1 MSCFSTT
8 ALAPSAAPR
17 AFLGAAHPRW
27 QLFLATWTEVSPS
40 PLLPT
45 PPRCL
50 PRPQLLLTTSS
61 RCSTDG
67 DLDIVVGND
76 GATGNSNAYYADE
89 ANELLPNYYYAGQAN
104 ELLLNDGL
112 GTFSRDSSF
121 LGGYARTRSLA
132 LGDVNGDGAL
142 DIIVG
147 NGGAECHNYCVDN
160 YGPDE
165 LLLNNGSGSFKA
177 HPDVFDTGLNRQR
190 RTEVVALADVDGDGD
205 LDLFVGRYGLANDLF
220 LNDGLGRFSVVTDFP
235 GRAGGKSTTKAV
247 SFGDVD
253 GDGDLDALV
262 GNIGEDVLMLNDG
275 SGNFSVATFQS
286 GTSCA
291 FAVAFADVDGDGDLD
306 ALVGNK
312 LMLGG
317 SLGGFAADRTFDGGV
332 MDTKAVALGDVD
344 GDGDL
349 DIILGSVEGSE
360 LLINDG
366 TGSYSKDA
374 RFPGWITHGHAIV
387 CGDVDGDGDLDIV
400 FGNGVYYGGPNQ
412 LLINDGSGG
421 FSARILPGGSAVTT
435 SLAFA
440 DLDADGDLDLLVGNC
455 PSFGQEDTTGANLLL
470 LNDGTGEFTVDSNF
484 PGSSTHRALTVAFGD
499 LNGDGTLDIF
509 IGNGDNLGNGNE
521 DFSTNQILLNQGSGS
536 FIEDTSFDGGNA
548 CTRGAALGDADG
560 DGDLDILLG
569 TNGAPNELL
578 LNDGSGG
585 FSSAS
590 TMDFPSTTTPGV
602 AVTFLDVDA
611 DGALDILIGNDD
623 FRANTLLRNDGSGS
637 FSIDLNFDGGSGS
650 TYAVALGDVDLDGD
664 LDLIVVNQG
673 GNELLL
679 YTHCPSKGAQ
689 LHAASACFGCPPFMG
704 RHSPSMCLE
713 CLPDVAAM
721 GVIGTGESCSIS
733 CTLGQRPLGSD
744 VCQYCKEVPGTSYD
758 SSLPDRVS
766 TDPATW
772 AAPRCADCS
781 SGTMAD
787 PVTGAVCLP
796 CLPGQYTADAA
807 SVNCTACPPGSF
819 SSGTSSTSC
828 ELCPVGGFCASVGAA
843 TASMTFEQ
851 CPGARA
857 CVLRCAR
864 PMHLRNLAPPAR
876 QLARTT
882 RSPEQQATAPA
893 CSASLERPTRCQGAV
908 MRPSASTAN
917 RARSRPTMELA
928 RVTSAWPGPSRT
940 RPARRRAIRAWRA
953 RTVRRARRQRCRAP
967 KARTRA
973 RLG

>member
-1 MSCFSTT
+1 M
-8 ALAPSAAPR
+8 
-17 AFLGAAHPRW
+17 
-27 QLFLATWTEVSPS
+27 
-40 PLLPT
+40 
-45 PPRCL
+45 
-50 PRPQLLLTTSS
+50 
-61 RCSTDG
+61 
-67 DLDIVVGND
+67 VGND
-76 GATGNSNAYYADE
+76 GATGNSDAWQKYN
-89 ANELLPNYYYAGQAN
+89 YAGQAN

-121 LGGYARTRSLA
+121 LGGNARTRSLA

-147 NGGAECHNYCVDN
+147 NGGDNCHYDCGLK
-160 YGPDE
+160 YGTDE
-165 LLLNNGSGSFKA
+165 LLLNNGSGSFSK
-177 HPDVFDTGLNRQR
+177 DVRFDNGLTTGADQGQR

-205 LDLFVGRYGLANDLF
+205 LDLFVGRIRLANDLF
-220 LNDGLGRFSVVTDFP
+220 LNDGFGRFSVVTNFP

-262 GNIGEDVLMLNDG
+262 GNRGEDVLMLNDG

-291 FAVAFADVDGDGDLD
+291 VTVEFADVDGDGDLD
-306 ALVGNK
+306 ALVGDK

-317 SLGGFAADRTFDGGV
+317 RLGGFAADRTFDGGV
-332 MDTKAVALGDVD
+332 MDATVVALGDVD

-349 DIILGSVEGSE
+349 DIILGSIEGSE

-374 RFPGWITHGHAIV
+374 RFPGWITQTHAVV

-400 FGNGVYYGGPNQ
+400 FGNGFHMGGPNQ

-421 FSARILPGGSAVTT
+421 FSARTLPGGSSAVTT

-455 PSFGQEDTTGANLLL
+455 PTYQQEDTTGANILL
-470 LNDGTGEFTVDSNF
+470 LNDGTGEFTVDSSF
-484 PGSSTHRALTVAFGD
+484 PGSSAHRALTVAFGD

-509 IGNGDNLGNGNE
+509 IGNADFLGNGNE
-521 DFSTNQILLNQGSGS
+521 DFRTNQILLNQGSGS
-536 FIEDTSFDGGNA
+536 FIEDTSFDGGNKM
-548 CTRGAALGDADG
+548 TRGAALGDADG

-569 TNGAPNELL
+569 TTSPYPNELL

-590 TMDFPSTTTPGV
+590 DFPGSGGV
-602 AVTFLDVDA
+602 GAWGGAVAFLDVDA
-611 DGALDILIGNDD
+611 DGALDILIGNSD
-623 FRANTLLRNDGSGS
+623 FRANTLLRNDGSGR
-637 FSIDLNFDGGSGS
+637 FSIDSNFDGGSGS

-664 LDLIVVNQG
+664 LDLIVGNQG

-721 GVIGTGESCSIS
+721 GIIGTGESCSIS

-772 AAPRCADCS
+772 VAPRCADCS

-882 RSPEQQATAPA
+882 
-893 CSASLERPTRCQGAV
+893 
-908 MRPSASTAN
+908 
-917 RARSRPTMELA
+917 
-928 RVTSAWPGPSRT
+928 
-940 RPARRRAIRAWRA
+940 
-953 RTVRRARRQRCRAP
+953 
-967 KARTRA
+967 
-973 RLG
+973 

>member
-1 MSCFSTT
+1 M
-8 ALAPSAAPR
+8 
-17 AFLGAAHPRW
+17 
-27 QLFLATWTEVSPS
+27 
-40 PLLPT
+40 
-45 PPRCL
+45 
-50 PRPQLLLTTSS
+50 
-61 RCSTDG
+61 
-67 DLDIVVGND
+67 VGND
-76 GATGNSNAYYADE
+76 GATGNSDAWQKYN
-89 ANELLPNYYYAGQAN
+89 YAGQAN

-121 LGGYARTRSLA
+121 LGGNARTRSLA

-147 NGGAECHNYCVDN
+147 NGGDQCHYNCQSS
-160 YGPDE
+160 YGTDE
-165 LLLNNGSGSFKA
+165 LLLNNGSGSFSK
-177 HPDVFDTGLNRQR
+177 DVRFDNGLTTGADQGQR

-205 LDLFVGRYGLANDLF
+205 LDLFVGRIRLANDLF
-220 LNDGLGRFSVVTDFP
+220 LNDGFGRFSVVTNFP

-262 GNIGEDVLMLNDG
+262 GNRGEDVLMLNDG

-291 FAVAFADVDGDGDLD
+291 VTVEFADVDGDGDLD
-306 ALVGNK
+306 ALVGDK

-317 SLGGFAADRTFDGGV
+317 RLGGFAADRTFDGGV
-332 MDTKAVALGDVD
+332 MDATVVALGDVD

-349 DIILGSVEGSE
+349 DIILGSIEGSE

-374 RFPGWITHGHAIV
+374 RFPGWITQTHAVV

-400 FGNGVYYGGPNQ
+400 FGNGFHMGGPNQ

-421 FSARILPGGSAVTT
+421 FSARTLPGGSSAVTT

-455 PSFGQEDTTGANLLL
+455 PTFQQEDTTGANILL
-470 LNDGTGEFTVDSNF
+470 LNDGTGEFTVDSSF
-484 PGSSTHRALTVAFGD
+484 PGSSAHRALTVAFGD

-509 IGNGDNLGNGNE
+509 IGNADFLGNGNE
-521 DFSTNQILLNQGSGS
+521 DFRTNQILLNQGSGS
-536 FIEDTSFDGGNA
+536 FIEDTSFDGGNKM
-548 CTRGAALGDADG
+548 TRGAALGDADG

-569 TNGAPNELL
+569 TTSPYPNELL

-590 TMDFPSTTTPGV
+590 DFPGSGGV
-602 AVTFLDVDA
+602 GAWGGAVAFLDVDA
-611 DGALDILIGNDD
+611 DGALDILIGNSD
-623 FRANTLLRNDGSGS
+623 FRANTLLRNDGSGR
-637 FSIDLNFDGGSGS
+637 FSIDSNFDGGSGS

-664 LDLIVVNQG
+664 LDLIVGNQG

-721 GVIGTGESCSIS
+721 GIIGTGESCSIS

-882 RSPEQQATAPA
+882 
-893 CSASLERPTRCQGAV
+893 
-908 MRPSASTAN
+908 
-917 RARSRPTMELA
+917 
-928 RVTSAWPGPSRT
+928 
-940 RPARRRAIRAWRA
+940 
-953 RTVRRARRQRCRAP
+953 
-967 KARTRA
+967 
-973 RLG
+973 

>member
-1 MSCFSTT
+1 M
-8 ALAPSAAPR
+8 
-17 AFLGAAHPRW
+17 
-27 QLFLATWTEVSPS
+27 
-40 PLLPT
+40 
-45 PPRCL
+45 
-50 PRPQLLLTTSS
+50 
-61 RCSTDG
+61 
-67 DLDIVVGND
+67 
-76 GATGNSNAYYADE
+76 
-89 ANELLPNYYYAGQAN
+89 
-104 ELLLNDGL
+104 
-112 GTFSRDSSF
+112 
-121 LGGYARTRSLA
+121 
-132 LGDVNGDGAL
+132 
-142 DIIVG
+142 
-147 NGGAECHNYCVDN
+147 
-160 YGPDE
+160 
-165 LLLNNGSGSFKA
+165 
-177 HPDVFDTGLNRQR
+177 
-190 RTEVVALADVDGDGD
+190 VALADVDGDGD
-205 LDLFVGRYGLANDLF
+205 LDLFVGRIGLANDLY
-220 LNDGLGRFSVVTDFP
+220 LNDGFGRFNVVTNFP
-235 GRAGGKSTTKAV
+235 GRAGGASRTKAV

-253 GDGDLDALV
+253 GDGDLDAVV
-262 GNIGEDVLMLNDG
+262 GNSGEDVLMLNDG
-275 SGNFSVATFQS
+275 SANFSVATFQS

-291 FAVAFADVDGDGDLD
+291 VTVAFADFDGDGDLD
-306 ALVGNK
+306 ALVGDK

-317 SLGGFAADRTFDGGV
+317 SLGGFAADRSFDGGI
-332 MDTKAVALGDVD
+332 MTTPAVALGDVD

-349 DIILGSVEGSE
+349 DIILGNVEGSE

-374 RFPGWITHGHAIV
+374 RFPGWIVQTSAVV
-387 CGDVDGDGDLDIV
+387 CGDVDGDGDLDLV
-400 FGNGVYYGGPNQ
+400 FGTDPHGSASNQ

-421 FSARILPGGSAVTT
+421 FSTRTLPGGSAITT

-440 DLDADGDLDLLVGNC
+440 DVDADGDLDLLVGNF
-455 PSFGQEDTTGANLLL
+455 PTFTQEDTTGANILL
-470 LNDGTGEFTVDSNF
+470 LNDGTGEFTVDSSF
-484 PGSSTHRALTVAFGD
+484 PGSSAHYATSVAFGD
-499 LNGDGTLDIF
+499 LNGDGMLDIF
-509 IGNGDNLGNGNE
+509 IANGGFPWDVRWGNRP
-521 DFSTNQILLNQGSGS
+521 NQILLNQGSGS
-536 FIEDTSFDGGNA
+536 FIEDTSFDGGDEM
-548 CTRGAALGDADG
+548 TRGAALGDADG

-569 TNGAPNELL
+569 TSSAPNELL

-590 TMDFPSTTTPGV
+590 DFPGGV
-602 AVTFLDVDA
+602 GVGGYGWGGWGVVAFLDLDA
-611 DGALDILIGNDD
+611 DGALDILIGNADH
-623 FRANTLLRNDGSGS
+623 RANTLLRNDGSGG
-637 FSIDLNFDGGSGS
+637 FSIDSNFNGGSGS

-664 LDLIVVNQG
+664 LDLIFGNQG

-679 YTHCPSKGAQ
+679 YTHCPNKGAQ

-744 VCQYCKEVPGTSYD
+744 VCQYCKDIPGTSYD

-864 PMHLRNLAPPAR
+864 PMHAPEKSCAALSTVGTYNPIAGAASNSCCWQCIAGKANPVPGSSDASFCVDCQPGTIAPNNGTGSCHKCVAGTFQNEAGKTACDPCPAGSYCAEGASAA
-876 QLARTT
+876 LPCTKGSYSSTPGLSSAANCTAT
-882 RSPEQQATAPA
+882 SP
-893 CSASLERPTRCQGAV
+893 GY
-908 MRPSASTAN
+908 SASTGSTKQTPCSPGTMAPQPRTGLCAKCEAGTFQEN
-917 RARSRPTMELA
+917 SGSTACVVCYAGSYCLVGAAAALPCVAGTFSSSTGLAALEECSACPLGAACSTGATEPGTLARSKCPRCSGPRGYPPHRRPTPSCSGLLPLGPRGGPLPLA
-928 RVTSAWPGPSRT
+928 
-940 RPARRRAIRAWRA
+940 
-953 RTVRRARRQRCRAP
+953 C
-967 KARTRA
+967 
-973 RLG
+973 

>member
-1 MSCFSTT
+1 M
-8 ALAPSAAPR
+8 
-17 AFLGAAHPRW
+17 
-27 QLFLATWTEVSPS
+27 
-40 PLLPT
+40 
-45 PPRCL
+45 
-50 PRPQLLLTTSS
+50 
-61 RCSTDG
+61 
-67 DLDIVVGND
+67 VGND
-76 GATGNSNAYYADE
+76 GATGNSDAWQKYN
-89 ANELLPNYYYAGQAN
+89 YAGQAN

-121 LGGYARTRSLA
+121 LGGNARTRSLA

-147 NGGAECHNYCVDN
+147 NGGDNCHYDCGLK
-160 YGPDE
+160 YGTDE
-165 LLLNNGSGSFKA
+165 LLLNNGSGSFSK
-177 HPDVFDTGLNRQR
+177 DVRFDNGLTTGADQGQR

-205 LDLFVGRYGLANDLF
+205 LDLFVGRIRLANDLF
-220 LNDGLGRFSVVTDFP
+220 LNDGFGRFSVVTNFP

-262 GNIGEDVLMLNDG
+262 GNRGEDVLMLNDG

-291 FAVAFADVDGDGDLD
+291 VTVEFADVDGDGDLD
-306 ALVGNK
+306 ALVGDK

-317 SLGGFAADRTFDGGV
+317 RLGGFAADRTFDGGV
-332 MDTKAVALGDVD
+332 MDATVVALGDVD

-349 DIILGSVEGSE
+349 DIILGSIEGSE

-374 RFPGWITHGHAIV
+374 RFPGWITQTHAVV

-400 FGNGVYYGGPNQ
+400 FGNGFHMGGPNQ

-421 FSARILPGGSAVTT
+421 FSARTLPGGSSAVTT

-455 PSFGQEDTTGANLLL
+455 PTFQQEDTTGANILL
-470 LNDGTGEFTVDSNF
+470 LNDGTGEFTVDSSF
-484 PGSSTHRALTVAFGD
+484 PGSSAHRALTVAFGD

-509 IGNGDNLGNGNE
+509 IGNADFLGNGNE
-521 DFSTNQILLNQGSGS
+521 DFRTNQILLNQGSGS
-536 FIEDTSFDGGNA
+536 FIEDTSFDGGNKM
-548 CTRGAALGDADG
+548 TRGAALGDADG

-569 TNGAPNELL
+569 TTSPYPNELL

-590 TMDFPSTTTPGV
+590 DFPGSGGV
-602 AVTFLDVDA
+602 GAWGGAVAFLDVDA
-611 DGALDILIGNDD
+611 DGALDILIGNSD
-623 FRANTLLRNDGSGS
+623 FRANTLLRNDGSGR
-637 FSIDLNFDGGSGS
+637 FSIDSNFDGGSGS

-664 LDLIVVNQG
+664 LDLIVGNQG

-882 RSPEQQATAPA
+882 
-893 CSASLERPTRCQGAV
+893 
-908 MRPSASTAN
+908 
-917 RARSRPTMELA
+917 
-928 RVTSAWPGPSRT
+928 
-940 RPARRRAIRAWRA
+940 
-953 RTVRRARRQRCRAP
+953 
-967 KARTRA
+967 
-973 RLG
+973 

>member
-1 MSCFSTT
+1 M
-8 ALAPSAAPR
+8 
-17 AFLGAAHPRW
+17 
-27 QLFLATWTEVSPS
+27 
-40 PLLPT
+40 
-45 PPRCL
+45 
-50 PRPQLLLTTSS
+50 
-61 RCSTDG
+61 
-67 DLDIVVGND
+67 VGND
-76 GATGNSNAYYADE
+76 GATGNSDAWQKYN
-89 ANELLPNYYYAGQAN
+89 YAGQAN

-121 LGGYARTRSLA
+121 LGGNARTRSLA

-147 NGGAECHNYCVDN
+147 NGGDNCHYDCGLK
-160 YGPDE
+160 YGTDE
-165 LLLNNGSGSFKA
+165 LLLNNGSGSFSK
-177 HPDVFDTGLNRQR
+177 DVRFDNGLTTGADQGQR

-205 LDLFVGRYGLANDLF
+205 LDLFVGRIRLANDLF
-220 LNDGLGRFSVVTDFP
+220 LNDGFGRFSVVTNFP

-262 GNIGEDVLMLNDG
+262 GNRGEDVLMLNDG

-291 FAVAFADVDGDGDLD
+291 VTVEFADVDGDGDLD
-306 ALVGNK
+306 ALVGDK

-317 SLGGFAADRTFDGGV
+317 RLGGFAADRTFDGGV
-332 MDTKAVALGDVD
+332 MDATVVALGDVD

-349 DIILGSVEGSE
+349 DIILGSIEGSE

-374 RFPGWITHGHAIV
+374 RFPGWITQTHAVV

-400 FGNGVYYGGPNQ
+400 FGNGFFMGGPNQ

-421 FSARILPGGSAVTT
+421 FSARTLPGGSSAVTT

-455 PSFGQEDTTGANLLL
+455 PTFQQEDTTGANILL
-470 LNDGTGEFTVDSNF
+470 LNDGTGEFTVDSSF
-484 PGSSTHRALTVAFGD
+484 PGSSAHRALTVAFGD

-509 IGNGDNLGNGNE
+509 IGNADFLGNGNE
-521 DFSTNQILLNQGSGS
+521 DFRTNQILLNQGSGS
-536 FIEDTSFDGGNA
+536 FIEDTSFDGGNKM
-548 CTRGAALGDADG
+548 TRGAALGDADG

-569 TNGAPNELL
+569 TTSPYPNELL

-590 TMDFPSTTTPGV
+590 DFPGSGGV
-602 AVTFLDVDA
+602 GAWGGAVAFLDVDA
-611 DGALDILIGNDD
+611 DGALDILIGNSD
-623 FRANTLLRNDGSGS
+623 FRANTLLRNDGSGR
-637 FSIDLNFDGGSGS
+637 FSIDSNFDGGSGS

-664 LDLIVVNQG
+664 LDLIVGNQG

-721 GVIGTGESCSIS
+721 GIIGTGESCSIS

-882 RSPEQQATAPA
+882 
-893 CSASLERPTRCQGAV
+893 
-908 MRPSASTAN
+908 
-917 RARSRPTMELA
+917 
-928 RVTSAWPGPSRT
+928 
-940 RPARRRAIRAWRA
+940 
-953 RTVRRARRQRCRAP
+953 
-967 KARTRA
+967 
-973 RLG
+973 

>member
-1 MSCFSTT
+1 M
-8 ALAPSAAPR
+8 
-17 AFLGAAHPRW
+17 
-27 QLFLATWTEVSPS
+27 
-40 PLLPT
+40 
-45 PPRCL
+45 
-50 PRPQLLLTTSS
+50 
-61 RCSTDG
+61 
-67 DLDIVVGND
+67 VGND
-76 GATGNSNAYYADE
+76 GATGNSDAWQKYN
-89 ANELLPNYYYAGQAN
+89 YAGQAN

-121 LGGYARTRSLA
+121 LGGNARTRSLA

-147 NGGAECHNYCVDN
+147 NGGDNCHYDCGLK
-160 YGPDE
+160 YGTDE
-165 LLLNNGSGSFKA
+165 LLLNNGSGSFSK
-177 HPDVFDTGLNRQR
+177 DVRFDNGLTTGADQGQR

-205 LDLFVGRYGLANDLF
+205 LDLFVGRIRLANDLF
-220 LNDGLGRFSVVTDFP
+220 LNDGFGRFSVVTNFP

-262 GNIGEDVLMLNDG
+262 GNRGEDVLMLNDG

-291 FAVAFADVDGDGDLD
+291 VTVEFADVDGDGDLD
-306 ALVGNK
+306 ALVGDK

-317 SLGGFAADRTFDGGV
+317 RLGGFAADRTFDGGV
-332 MDTKAVALGDVD
+332 MDATVVALGDVD

-349 DIILGSVEGSE
+349 DIILGSIEGSE

-374 RFPGWITHGHAIV
+374 RFPGWITQTHAVV

-400 FGNGVYYGGPNQ
+400 FGNGFHMGGPNQ

-421 FSARILPGGSAVTT
+421 FSARTLPGGSSAVTT

-455 PSFGQEDTTGANLLL
+455 PTFQQEDTTGANILL
-470 LNDGTGEFTVDSNF
+470 LNDGTGEFTVDSSF
-484 PGSSTHRALTVAFGD
+484 PGSSAHRALTVAFGD

-509 IGNGDNLGNGNE
+509 IGNADFLGNGNE
-521 DFSTNQILLNQGSGS
+521 DFRTNQILLNQGSGS
-536 FIEDTSFDGGNA
+536 FIEDTSFDGGNEM
-548 CTRGAALGDADG
+548 TRGAALGDADG

-569 TNGAPNELL
+569 TTSPYPNELL

-590 TMDFPSTTTPGV
+590 DFPGSGGV
-602 AVTFLDVDA
+602 GAWGGAVAFLDVDA
-611 DGALDILIGNDD
+611 DGALDILIGNSD
-623 FRANTLLRNDGSGS
+623 FRANTLLRNDGSGR
-637 FSIDLNFDGGSGS
+637 FSIDSNFDGGSGS

-664 LDLIVVNQG
+664 LDLIVGNQG

-721 GVIGTGESCSIS
+721 GIIGTGESCSIS

-882 RSPEQQATAPA
+882 
-893 CSASLERPTRCQGAV
+893 
-908 MRPSASTAN
+908 
-917 RARSRPTMELA
+917 
-928 RVTSAWPGPSRT
+928 
-940 RPARRRAIRAWRA
+940 
-953 RTVRRARRQRCRAP
+953 
-967 KARTRA
+967 
-973 RLG
+973 

>member
-1 MSCFSTT
+1 M
-8 ALAPSAAPR
+8 
-17 AFLGAAHPRW
+17 
-27 QLFLATWTEVSPS
+27 
-40 PLLPT
+40 
-45 PPRCL
+45 
-50 PRPQLLLTTSS
+50 
-61 RCSTDG
+61 
-67 DLDIVVGND
+67 VGND
-76 GATGNSNAYYADE
+76 GATGNSDAWQKYN
-89 ANELLPNYYYAGQAN
+89 YAGQAN

-121 LGGYARTRSLA
+121 LGGNARTRSLA

-147 NGGAECHNYCVDN
+147 NGGDNCHYDCGLK
-160 YGPDE
+160 YGTDE
-165 LLLNNGSGSFKA
+165 LLLNNGSGSFSK
-177 HPDVFDTGLNRQR
+177 DVRFDNGLTTGADQGQR

-205 LDLFVGRYGLANDLF
+205 LDLFVGRIRLANDLF
-220 LNDGLGRFSVVTDFP
+220 LNDGFGRFSVVTNFP

-262 GNIGEDVLMLNDG
+262 GNRGEDVLMLNDG

-291 FAVAFADVDGDGDLD
+291 VTVEFADVDGDGDLD
-306 ALVGNK
+306 ALVGDK

-317 SLGGFAADRTFDGGV
+317 RLGGFAADRTFDGGV
-332 MDTKAVALGDVD
+332 MDATVVALGDVD

-349 DIILGSVEGSE
+349 DIILGSIEGSE

-374 RFPGWITHGHAIV
+374 RFPGWITQTHAVV

-400 FGNGVYYGGPNQ
+400 FGNGFHMGGPNQ

-421 FSARILPGGSAVTT
+421 FSARTLPGGSSAVTT

-455 PSFGQEDTTGANLLL
+455 PTFRQEDTTGANILL
-470 LNDGTGEFTVDSNF
+470 LNDGTGEFTVDSSF
-484 PGSSTHRALTVAFGD
+484 PGSSAHRALTVAFGD

-509 IGNGDNLGNGNE
+509 IGNADFLGNGNE
-521 DFSTNQILLNQGSGS
+521 DFRTNQILLNQGSGS
-536 FIEDTSFDGGNA
+536 FIEDTSFDGGNKM
-548 CTRGAALGDADG
+548 TRGAALGDADG

-569 TNGAPNELL
+569 TTSPYPNELL

-590 TMDFPSTTTPGV
+590 DFPGSGGV
-602 AVTFLDVDA
+602 GAWGGAVAFLDVDA
-611 DGALDILIGNDD
+611 DGALDILIGNSD
-623 FRANTLLRNDGSGS
+623 FRANTLLRNDGSGR
-637 FSIDLNFDGGSGS
+637 FSIDSNFDGGSGS

-664 LDLIVVNQG
+664 LDLIVGNQG

-721 GVIGTGESCSIS
+721 GIIGTGESCSIS

-882 RSPEQQATAPA
+882 
-893 CSASLERPTRCQGAV
+893 
-908 MRPSASTAN
+908 
-917 RARSRPTMELA
+917 
-928 RVTSAWPGPSRT
+928 
-940 RPARRRAIRAWRA
+940 
-953 RTVRRARRQRCRAP
+953 
-967 KARTRA
+967 
-973 RLG
+973 

>member
-1 MSCFSTT
+1 M
-8 ALAPSAAPR
+8 
-17 AFLGAAHPRW
+17 
-27 QLFLATWTEVSPS
+27 
-40 PLLPT
+40 
-45 PPRCL
+45 
-50 PRPQLLLTTSS
+50 
-61 RCSTDG
+61 
-67 DLDIVVGND
+67 VGND
-76 GATGNSNAYYADE
+76 GATGNSDAWQKYN
-89 ANELLPNYYYAGQAN
+89 YAGQAN

-121 LGGYARTRSLA
+121 LGGNARTRSLA

-147 NGGAECHNYCVDN
+147 NGGDNCHYDCGLK
-160 YGPDE
+160 YGTDE
-165 LLLNNGSGSFKA
+165 LLLNNGSGSFSK
-177 HPDVFDTGLNRQR
+177 DVRFDNGLTTGADQGQR

-205 LDLFVGRYGLANDLF
+205 LDLFVGRIRLANDLF
-220 LNDGLGRFSVVTDFP
+220 LNDGFGRFSVVTNFP

-262 GNIGEDVLMLNDG
+262 GNRGEDVLMLNDG

-291 FAVAFADVDGDGDLD
+291 VTVEFADVDGDGDLD
-306 ALVGNK
+306 ALVGDK

-317 SLGGFAADRTFDGGV
+317 RLGGFAADRTFDGGV
-332 MDTKAVALGDVD
+332 MDATVVALGDVD

-349 DIILGSVEGSE
+349 DIILGSIEGSE

-374 RFPGWITHGHAIV
+374 RFPGWITQTHAVV

-400 FGNGVYYGGPNQ
+400 FGNGFHMGGPNQ

-421 FSARILPGGSAVTT
+421 FSARTLPGGSSAVTT

-455 PSFGQEDTTGANLLL
+455 PTFQQEDTTGANILL
-470 LNDGTGEFTVDSNF
+470 LNDGTGEFTVDSSF
-484 PGSSTHRALTVAFGD
+484 PGSSAHRALTVAFGD

-509 IGNGDNLGNGNE
+509 IGNADFLGNGNE
-521 DFSTNQILLNQGSGS
+521 DFRTNQILLNQGSGS
-536 FIEDTSFDGGNA
+536 FIEDTSFDGGNKM
-548 CTRGAALGDADG
+548 TRGAALGDADG

-569 TNGAPNELL
+569 TTSPYPNELL

-590 TMDFPSTTTPGV
+590 DFPGSGGV
-602 AVTFLDVDA
+602 GAWGGAVAFLDVDA
-611 DGALDILIGNDD
+611 DGALDILIGNSD
-623 FRANTLLRNDGSGS
+623 FRANTLLRNDGSGR
-637 FSIDLNFDGGSGS
+637 FSIDSNFDGGSGS

-664 LDLIVVNQG
+664 LDLIVGNQG

-721 GVIGTGESCSIS
+721 GIIGTGESCSIS

-758 SSLPDRVS
+758 SSLPDRIS

-882 RSPEQQATAPA
+882 
-893 CSASLERPTRCQGAV
+893 
-908 MRPSASTAN
+908 
-917 RARSRPTMELA
+917 
-928 RVTSAWPGPSRT
+928 
-940 RPARRRAIRAWRA
+940 
-953 RTVRRARRQRCRAP
+953 
-967 KARTRA
+967 
-973 RLG
+973 

>member
-1 MSCFSTT
+1 M
-8 ALAPSAAPR
+8 
-17 AFLGAAHPRW
+17 
-27 QLFLATWTEVSPS
+27 
-40 PLLPT
+40 
-45 PPRCL
+45 
-50 PRPQLLLTTSS
+50 
-61 RCSTDG
+61 
-67 DLDIVVGND
+67 VGND
-76 GATGNSNAYYADE
+76 GATGNSDAWQKYN
-89 ANELLPNYYYAGQAN
+89 YAGQAN

-121 LGGYARTRSLA
+121 LGGNARTRSLA

-147 NGGAECHNYCVDN
+147 NGGDNCHYDCGLK
-160 YGPDE
+160 YGTDE
-165 LLLNNGSGSFKA
+165 LLLNNGSGSFSK
-177 HPDVFDTGLNRQR
+177 DVRFDNGLTTGADQGQR

-205 LDLFVGRYGLANDLF
+205 LDLFVGRIRLANDLF
-220 LNDGLGRFSVVTDFP
+220 LNDGFGRFSVVTNFP

-262 GNIGEDVLMLNDG
+262 GNRGEDVLMLNDG

-291 FAVAFADVDGDGDLD
+291 VTVEFADVDGDGDLD
-306 ALVGNK
+306 ALVGDK

-317 SLGGFAADRTFDGGV
+317 RLGGFAADRTFDGGV
-332 MDTKAVALGDVD
+332 MDATVVALGDVD

-349 DIILGSVEGSE
+349 DIILGSIEGSE

-374 RFPGWITHGHAIV
+374 RFPGWITQTHAVV

-400 FGNGVYYGGPNQ
+400 FGNGFHMGGPNQ

-421 FSARILPGGSAVTT
+421 FSARTLPGGSSAVTT

-455 PSFGQEDTTGANLLL
+455 PTYQQEDTTGANILL
-470 LNDGTGEFTVDSNF
+470 LNDGTGEFTVDSSF
-484 PGSSTHRALTVAFGD
+484 PGSSAHRALTVAFGD

-509 IGNGDNLGNGNE
+509 IGNADFLGNGNE
-521 DFSTNQILLNQGSGS
+521 DFRTNQILLNQGSGS
-536 FIEDTSFDGGNA
+536 FIEDTSFDGGNKM
-548 CTRGAALGDADG
+548 TRGAALGDADG

-569 TNGAPNELL
+569 TTSPYPNELL

-590 TMDFPSTTTPGV
+590 DFPGSGGV
-602 AVTFLDVDA
+602 GAWGGAVAFLDVDA
-611 DGALDILIGNDD
+611 DGALDILIGNSD
-623 FRANTLLRNDGSGS
+623 FRANTLLRNDGSGR
-637 FSIDLNFDGGSGS
+637 FSIDSNFDGGSGS

-664 LDLIVVNQG
+664 LDLIVGNQG

-721 GVIGTGESCSIS
+721 GIIGTGESCSIS

-882 RSPEQQATAPA
+882 
-893 CSASLERPTRCQGAV
+893 
-908 MRPSASTAN
+908 
-917 RARSRPTMELA
+917 
-928 RVTSAWPGPSRT
+928 
-940 RPARRRAIRAWRA
+940 
-953 RTVRRARRQRCRAP
+953 
-967 KARTRA
+967 
-973 RLG
+973 

>member
-1 MSCFSTT
+1 M
-8 ALAPSAAPR
+8 
-17 AFLGAAHPRW
+17 
-27 QLFLATWTEVSPS
+27 
-40 PLLPT
+40 
-45 PPRCL
+45 
-50 PRPQLLLTTSS
+50 
-61 RCSTDG
+61 
-67 DLDIVVGND
+67 VGND
-76 GATGNSNAYYADE
+76 GATGNSDAWQKYN
-89 ANELLPNYYYAGQAN
+89 YAGQAN

-121 LGGYARTRSLA
+121 LGGNARTRSLA

-147 NGGAECHNYCVDN
+147 NGGDNCHYDCGLK
-160 YGPDE
+160 YGTDE
-165 LLLNNGSGSFKA
+165 LLLNNGSGSFSK
-177 HPDVFDTGLNRQR
+177 DVRFDNGLTTGADQGQR

-205 LDLFVGRYGLANDLF
+205 LDLFVGRIRLANDLF
-220 LNDGLGRFSVVTDFP
+220 LNDGFGRFSVVTNFP

-262 GNIGEDVLMLNDG
+262 GNRGEDVLMLNDG

-291 FAVAFADVDGDGDLD
+291 VTVEFADVDGDGDLD
-306 ALVGNK
+306 ALVGDK

-317 SLGGFAADRTFDGGV
+317 RLGGFAADRTFDGGV
-332 MDTKAVALGDVD
+332 MDATVVALGDVD

-349 DIILGSVEGSE
+349 DIILGSIEGSE

-374 RFPGWITHGHAIV
+374 RFPGWITQTHAVV

-400 FGNGVYYGGPNQ
+400 FGNGFHMGGPNQ

-421 FSARILPGGSAVTT
+421 FSARTLPGGSSAVTT

-455 PSFGQEDTTGANLLL
+455 PTYQQEDTTGANILL
-470 LNDGTGEFTVDSNF
+470 LNDGTGEFTVDSSF
-484 PGSSTHRALTVAFGD
+484 PGSSAHRALTVAFGD

-509 IGNGDNLGNGNE
+509 IGNADFLGNGNE
-521 DFSTNQILLNQGSGS
+521 DFRTNQILLNQGSGS
-536 FIEDTSFDGGNA
+536 FIEDTSFDGGNKM
-548 CTRGAALGDADG
+548 TRGAALGDADG

-569 TNGAPNELL
+569 TTSPYPNELL

-590 TMDFPSTTTPGV
+590 DFPGSGGV
-602 AVTFLDVDA
+602 GAWGGAVAFLDVDA
-611 DGALDILIGNDD
+611 DGALDILIGNSD
-623 FRANTLLRNDGSGS
+623 FRANTLLRNDGSGR
-637 FSIDLNFDGGSGS
+637 FSIDSNFDGGSGS

-664 LDLIVVNQG
+664 LDLIVGNQG

-882 RSPEQQATAPA
+882 
-893 CSASLERPTRCQGAV
+893 
-908 MRPSASTAN
+908 
-917 RARSRPTMELA
+917 
-928 RVTSAWPGPSRT
+928 
-940 RPARRRAIRAWRA
+940 
-953 RTVRRARRQRCRAP
+953 
-967 KARTRA
+967 
-973 RLG
+973 

>member
-1 MSCFSTT
+1 M
-8 ALAPSAAPR
+8 
-17 AFLGAAHPRW
+17 
-27 QLFLATWTEVSPS
+27 
-40 PLLPT
+40 
-45 PPRCL
+45 
-50 PRPQLLLTTSS
+50 
-61 RCSTDG
+61 
-67 DLDIVVGND
+67 VGND
-76 GATGNSNAYYADE
+76 GATGNSDAWQKYN
-89 ANELLPNYYYAGQAN
+89 YAGQAN

-121 LGGYARTRSLA
+121 LGGNARTRSLA

-147 NGGAECHNYCVDN
+147 NGGDNCHYDCGLK
-160 YGPDE
+160 YGTDE
-165 LLLNNGSGSFKA
+165 LLLNNGSGSFSK
-177 HPDVFDTGLNRQR
+177 DVRFDNGLTTGADQGQR

-205 LDLFVGRYGLANDLF
+205 LDLFVGRIRLANDLF
-220 LNDGLGRFSVVTDFP
+220 LNDGFGRFSVVTNFP

-262 GNIGEDVLMLNDG
+262 GNGGEDVLMLNDG

-291 FAVAFADVDGDGDLD
+291 VTVEFADVDGDGDLD
-306 ALVGNK
+306 ALVGDK

-317 SLGGFAADRTFDGGV
+317 RLGGFAADRTFDGGV
-332 MDTKAVALGDVD
+332 MDATVVALGDVD

-349 DIILGSVEGSE
+349 DIILGSIEGSE

-374 RFPGWITHGHAIV
+374 RFPGWITQTHAVV

-400 FGNGVYYGGPNQ
+400 FGNGFHMGGPNQ

-421 FSARILPGGSAVTT
+421 FSARTLPGGSSAVTT

-455 PSFGQEDTTGANLLL
+455 PTFQQEDTTGANILL
-470 LNDGTGEFTVDSNF
+470 LNDGTGEFTVDSSF
-484 PGSSTHRALTVAFGD
+484 PGSSAHRALTVAFGD

-509 IGNGDNLGNGNE
+509 IGNADFLGNGNE
-521 DFSTNQILLNQGSGS
+521 DFRTNQILLNQGSGS
-536 FIEDTSFDGGNA
+536 FIEDTSFDGGNKM
-548 CTRGAALGDADG
+548 TRGAALGDADG

-569 TNGAPNELL
+569 TTSPYPNELL

-590 TMDFPSTTTPGV
+590 DFPGSGGV
-602 AVTFLDVDA
+602 GAWGGAVAFLDVDA
-611 DGALDILIGNDD
+611 DGALDILIGNSD
-623 FRANTLLRNDGSGS
+623 FRANTLLRNDGSGR
-637 FSIDLNFDGGSGS
+637 FSIDSNFDGGSGS

-664 LDLIVVNQG
+664 LDLIVGNQG

-721 GVIGTGESCSIS
+721 GIIGTGESCSIS

-882 RSPEQQATAPA
+882 
-893 CSASLERPTRCQGAV
+893 
-908 MRPSASTAN
+908 
-917 RARSRPTMELA
+917 
-928 RVTSAWPGPSRT
+928 
-940 RPARRRAIRAWRA
+940 
-953 RTVRRARRQRCRAP
+953 
-967 KARTRA
+967 
-973 RLG
+973 